1 MIHGMLQNPAVAPT
15 EWFKKKCREQE
26 HRTIK
31 HALHFQRAL
40 GKQVKNNLPNSALFS
55 V

>member
-1 MIHGMLQNPAVAPT
+1 MIHGMLQNPAVAAT
-15 EWFKKKCREQE
+15 EWFKKCREPE
-26 HRTIK
+26 YSTIK

-40 GKQVKNNLPNSALFS
+40 GKQVKKNFPNSALFS